1 MFFGKHK
8 RKVIGE
14 GIVVLPIRFHPGKV
28 TWEEDCLTVVP
39 EWTGKVIVLTKED
52 LNYAGIKE
60 DVLIVGHGLYYRI
73 WNPEKFL
80 EKNRPKK
87 ERRLIEMAKHL
98 HIKRRE
104 GQWGLMIPK
113 DFDRLLKEMKK
124 GEVVAVSAEGIT
136 EEEKEKIRAE
146 GFGIFPQQLT
156 VGRAPRHQ
164 AIDILNIR

>member
-1 MFFGKHK
+1 MGGGLPYGCSRMD
-8 RKVIGE
+8 RKSHCSYQRRLELRRNQRRRSDCRPRILLQNMESGE
-14 GIVVLPIRFHPGKV
+14 ILG
-28 TWEEDCLTVVP
+28 
-39 EWTGKVIVLTKED
+39 
-52 LNYAGIKE
+52 
-60 DVLIVGHGLYYRI
+60 
-73 WNPEKFL
+73 
-80 EKNRPKK
+80 KNRPKK
-87 ERRLIEMAKHL
+87 ERRLIEVAKHL

-146 GFGIFPQQLT
+146 GFSIFPQQLT